1 MIRLKKWG
9 VLPALFIGV
18 LIAAGLAF
26 AQQPKYGGTLVV
38 GTVTDIVGIDPHKVT
53 GEISMIVLNTM
64 YERLIDLDEKSM
76 PMPGLASKWTVSS
89 DGLVYTFHL
98 RQGVRFHNGREL
110 TAEDV
115 VYSYNRLMDPKT
127 KYPFSPQVQNIKEV
141 KALDKYTAQITL
153 KAPSITSWFICP
165 IPTERMPS
173 FPRKKWRSRG
183 AP

>member
-1 MIRLKKWG
+1 
-9 VLPALFIGV
+9 
-18 LIAAGLAF
+18 
-26 AQQPKYGGTLVV
+26 
-38 GTVTDIVGIDPHKVT
+38 
-53 GEISMIVLNTM
+53 MIVLNTM

-98 RQGVRFHNGREL
+98 RQGVKFHNGREL

-153 KAPSITSWFICP
+153 KARRSPSWFICP

-173 FPRKKWRSRG
+173 FQGRSGEAGGHPDPPRRDR
-183 AP
+183 AL